1 MRIDR
6 ELIRDYI
13 EDFKRRTEVRPE
25 YVPEGV
31 RFPIV
36 WFGDSEAYFDEGNPR
51 RIVTVGL
58 NPSHEEF
65 AETRFSHVDLQA
77 GDAGEQLAAALD
89 GYFRTQENPY
99 WNPHWMWFGK
109 YRKLLPMLGGSY
121 EEGTSRAVHIDLF
134 SAIATDP
141 TWSGL
146 SESQRDTIRNTKL
159 FRRLLENLGP
169 ELVVFSGADGV
180 LREEFGDFR
189 EVESYHD
196 VEKRAYLKLLVR
208 DADGTKMLF
217 GTNTS
222 IGPFGWA
229 DGELLEAKIREWGLG
244 R

>member
-1 MRIDR
+1 
-6 ELIRDYI
+6 
-13 EDFKRRTEVRPE
+13 
-25 YVPEGV
+25 
-31 RFPIV
+31 
-36 WFGDSEAYFDEGNPR
+36 
-51 RIVTVGL
+51 
-58 NPSHEEF
+58 
-65 AETRFSHVDLQA
+65 
-77 GDAGEQLAAALD
+77 
-89 GYFRTQENPY
+89 
-99 WNPHWMWFGK
+99 MWFGK